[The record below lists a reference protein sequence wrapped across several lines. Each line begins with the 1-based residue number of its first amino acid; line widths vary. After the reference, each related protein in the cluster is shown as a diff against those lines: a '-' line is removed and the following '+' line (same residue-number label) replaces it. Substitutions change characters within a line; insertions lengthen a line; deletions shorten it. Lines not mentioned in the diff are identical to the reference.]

1 MRGAT
6 YMEFPAQYVNGFQS
20 THPVRGATTRALGVE
35 LASRISIHA
44 PRAGCDQII
53 FKGMDK
59 PAFQSTHPVRG
70 ATRAAS
76 DGGLRLR
83 FISIHAPRAGCDFHN
98 NDIRR
103 ILKNFNPRTPCG
115 VRHVPGVCKGGVV
128 LFQSTHPV
136 RGATHPLPLL
146 QALDAHFNPRTPCG
160 VRRQI

>member
-70 ATRAAS
+70 AT
-76 DGGLRLR
+76 DELLEENNGLTNFNPRTPCGVRPEEHGFNGLHLA
-83 FISIHAPRAGCDFHN
+83 ISIHAPRAGCDQ
-98 NDIRR
+98 
-103 ILKNFNPRTPCG
+103 
-115 VRHVPGVCKGGVV
+115 VRAME
-128 LFQSTHPV
+128 SW
-136 RGATHPLPLL
+136 
-146 QALDAHFNPRTPCG
+146 
-160 VRRQI
+160 